1 MKALVIAATNLTRT
15 IRDRMGLLFVF
26 FLPIVIIVALGLQ
39 FGSAGAPRVGLVAP
53 AGQPLVDELVDSLG
67 SGELKVEFRR
77 YGTEAELLDAVERG
91 LVQAGI
97 VVPSAY
103 EAALR
108 SGGAASVRYVAPP
121 TTIAMALRPAIDTAV
136 ADQAAIVRAARFAE
150 VEGAGAFAANLDVAR
165 RVAAAVPGVEV
176 VVTSV
181 GEPVISPALT
191 GFTLGAQS
199 QLVLFVFLTS
209 MTAATQLIVSRQLG
223 VSRRMLATP
232 TGIRTILLGEALGR
246 FGVAMLQGL
255 FIVFATAFAF
265 GVDWGDPLA
274 AGALVVAYALVG
286 TGAAMLVGAV
296 ATNAE
301 QAGSFGV
308 FLALG
313 LGALG
318 GAMVPLEV
326 FPPFM
331 RQVAHLTPHAWAID
345 GFRELVVGRGG
356 VADVLPQLGVLL
368 GFAGVLLG
376 LAIWRFRRALAG

>member
-39 FGSAGAPRVGLVAP
+39 FGSGGVPRVGLVAP
-53 AGQPLVDELVDSLG
+53 TGQPLVDELVG
-67 SGELKVEFRR
+67 AIEGGELAVELRR
-77 YGTEAELLDAVERG
+77 YPSEPALTDAVERG

-97 VVPSAY
+97 VVPADY
-103 EAALR
+103 ETVLS
-108 SGGAASVRYVAPP
+108 SGAVASVRYVAPP
-121 TTIAMALRPAIDTAV
+121 TSFASALRSAIDAAV
-136 ADQAAIVRAARFAE
+136 AGQAAVVRAARFAE
-150 VEGAGAFAANLDVAR
+150 AEGAGAFADLLAAAR
-165 RVAAAVPGVEV
+165 RAAAAVPGVAV

-181 GEPVISPALT
+181 GEPLISPSLT

-199 QLVLFVFLTS
+199 QLVLFVFITS

-223 VSRRMLATP
+223 VSRRMLSTP
-232 TGIRTILLGEALGR
+232 TGIRTILLGETLGR

-265 GVDWGDPLA
+265 GVDWGDPIA

-296 ATNAE
+296 ANNAE

-308 FLALG
+308 FLALA

-326 FPPFM
+326 FPSFM

-345 GFRELVVGRGG
+345 GFRALVVRRGG
-356 VADVLPQLGVLL
+356 VGDVLPELGVLL
-368 GFAGVLLG
+368 AFAGVLLG